1 LLGGSL
7 DTPPRVATT
16 VLVGNLLTLNMP
28 APLRCADYPATAPR
42 CGIVPM
48 PLPAPSRRRRP
59 LEIAAHARSPVERSI
74 RSTLVT
80 FIPLFD
86 APFAY
91 ADARHSMDSFRR
103 WEAQSRR
110 YRLIRVW

>member
-1 LLGGSL
+1 VPGATFAGSVR
-7 DTPPRVATT
+7 DTADINTRRPVHAAKTIERRVAIATPF
-16 VLVGNLLTLNMP
+16 GFNHDP
-28 APLRCADYPATAPR
+28 APPDQLVRRTP
-42 CGIVPM
+42 GI
-48 PLPAPSRRRRP
+48 SCERP
-59 LEIAAHARSPVERSI
+59 VRSA
-74 RSTLVT
+74 LVS

-91 ADARHSMDSFRR
+91 AEARHSMDSFRR

>member
-1 LLGGSL
+1 MSLWRPWVSVVEWGSTRRHRSGGQDLRLEVREANS
-7 DTPPRVATT
+7 DYGGDSWPRLASIESANVYP
-16 VLVGNLLTLNMP
+16 TLAMS
-28 APLRCADYPATAPR
+28 C
-42 CGIVPM
+42 
-48 PLPAPSRRRRP
+48 
-59 LEIAAHARSPVERSI
+59 ERSI
-74 RSTLVT
+74 PSTLVS

-110 YRLIRVW
+110 YRL